1 MEPDL
6 FVCNLHD
13 LAKAVEGHKAIIV
26 PESKSFN
33 KPTSAAFIMNL
44 SGKVIFDLINKGM
57 YVYRKG
63 EVE

>member
-6 FVCNLHD
+6 FVCTLHD
-13 LAKAVEGHKAIIV
+13 LAKAVEKHKAIVV
-26 PESKSFN
+26 PESNAFK

-57 YVYRKG
+57 YIYTKG
-63 EVE
+63 E